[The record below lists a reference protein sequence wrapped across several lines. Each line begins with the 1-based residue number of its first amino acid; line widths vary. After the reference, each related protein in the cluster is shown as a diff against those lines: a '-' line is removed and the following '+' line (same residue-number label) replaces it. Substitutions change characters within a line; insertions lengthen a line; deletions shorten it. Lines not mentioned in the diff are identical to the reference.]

1 MRWSNGFVRFLV
13 FRIFIEFTFV
23 FEGGLF
29 SIEFVFVFEGG
40 VFLLNLHLYLYL
52 RVAYFVI
59 EFAFE
64 SVFEGGLF
72 VY

>member
-1 MRWSNGFVRFLV
+1 MNLHLYLRVAY
-13 FRIFIEFTFV
+13 
-23 FEGGLF
+23 F